1 MSFVNSTLVGTGT
14 AITYQIVDT
23 LAQYTNTKQQLT
35 SFITNGEI
43 VMVSVGVI
51 MLGVA
56 YWAWNSGRDVIAAV
70 GVELGPLL
78 LVSGILDAIKRRLSK
93 VPQLAQVAQVKAVR
107 PVVAAAPA
115 ATPVRRV
122 PFTPMD

>member
-107 PVVAAAPA
+107 PVAAAAPA
-115 ATPVRRV
+115 ATTVRRV

>member
-23 LAQYTNTKQQLT
+23 LAQYTNSKKQLT
-35 SFITNGEI
+35 SFVTNGEI

-93 VPQLAQVAQVKAVR
+93 VPQLAQFAQVKAVR
-107 PVVAAAPA
+107 PVAAAAPA
-115 ATPVRRV
+115 ATTVRRV

>member
-23 LAQYTNTKQQLT
+23 LAQYTNSKKQLT
-35 SFITNGEI
+35 SFVTNGEI

-107 PVVAAAPA
+107 PVAAAAPA
-115 ATPVRRV
+115 ATTVRRV

>member
-1 MSFVNSTLVGTGT
+1 MVGTGT

-23 LAQYTNTKQQLT
+23 LAQYANTKQQLT
-35 SFITNGEI
+35 SFVTNGEI
-43 VMVSVGVI
+43 VMVSLGVV

-56 YWAWNSGRDVIAAV
+56 YWAWNTGRDVIAAV

-78 LVSGILDAIKRRLSK
+78 LISGILDAIKRKMSST
-93 VPQLAQVAQVKAVR
+93 PQLAQVAQVKAVR
-107 PVVAAAPA
+107 AAPA
-115 ATPVRRV
+115 SATVVSTGRRI